1 MRTTPL
7 SAPAF
12 ALFSS
17 RNAVMLRVHM
27 RSFVW
32 FVGMFVVGFAVMA
45 ALTYPAWLLV
55 YPATGWDF
63 HKVGGRIGQLVLL
76 VCLVLCARHL
86 RVADRTSWGYGLP
99 RREFLRELAKGLGL
113 GIATMLPIVVV
124 MGVIGLREWRD
135 GIPPDAVELAKL
147 ALKGFGTGI
156 AVALIEETFLRGA
169 MFTAI
174 ARESGARLAIVL
186 TALVYAATHF
196 FLSAK
201 IPPDQVTALSG
212 IDLVTGTL
220 KAFSD
225 PFGTHDPHAA
235 IFDAYACLFAVGV
248 LLAAVRAA
256 TGHIAA
262 CMGLHAGWVWVITFV
277 RQTSEPVQSHPLH
290 FLVSEFDGLVGWLVL
305 AWTVVIGLVLYR
317 VYARRSPTGVTLPLG
332 G

>member
-1 MRTTPL
+1 
-7 SAPAF
+7 
-12 ALFSS
+12 
-17 RNAVMLRVHM
+17 MLRIHM
-27 RSFVW
+27 RAFVW

-45 ALTYPAWLLV
+45 LVTYPVWLLV
-55 YPATGWDF
+55 YPSTGSAF
-63 HKVGGRIGQLVLL
+63 HKVGGRIGQIVLL

-86 RVADRTSWGYGLP
+86 RVADRASWGYGLP
-99 RREFLRELAKGLGL
+99 RRDFLRELAKALGL
-113 GIATMLPIVVV
+113 GIATMVPIVVV
-124 MGVIGLREWRD
+124 IALLGLREWKN
-135 GIPPDAVELAKL
+135 GVPPDAAQLAKL
-147 ALKGFGTGI
+147 TVRGFGTGI

-201 IPPDQVTALSG
+201 IPADQVTAWSG
-212 IDLVTGTL
+212 LDLVTGTL

-225 PFGTHDPHAA
+225 PFGAHDPHAA
-235 IFDAYACLFAVGV
+235 IFDAYLCLFAVGV
-248 LLAAVRAA
+248 LLASVRAA

-277 RQTSEPVQSHPLH
+277 RQTSQPVEGHPLR
-290 FLVSEFDGLVGWLVL
+290 FLVSQFDGLVGWLVL
-305 AWTVVIGLVLYR
+305 AWTLVIGLVLYK
-317 VYARRSPTGVTLPLG
+317 VYARRNPRAVTLPLG